1 VWRARKANAEIVEV
15 DLKSAVMQIADGRG
29 MRCRFLRI
37 AKIGGFKHFDG
48 DLSTLDAR
56 SLNPSNEAADKVWMA
71 QQFGGFVKGNANV
84 TKSGEVEVSFLGQGG
99 GHRLQIKGPMS
110 PNSLTIGWNS
120 SGQITPSTG

>member
-15 DLKSAVMQIADGRG
+15 DLKSAVMQIANGRG

-37 AKIGGFKHFDG
+37 AKIGG
-48 DLSTLDAR
+48 SNTSMVTCPR
-56 SLNPSNEAADKVWMA
+56 SMPAAPTP
-71 QQFGGFVKGNANV
+71 Q
-84 TKSGEVEVSFLGQGG
+84 TRRRIKSGWLSSLGDSLKATPMSPNPA
-99 GHRLQIKGPMS
+99 RLRFRFSVRAAVIDYKSRAPMS